1 MYIEFAAQS
10 SLLLSS
16 KFDNSHFSPHAER
29 LSISSPL
36 GLGADLFVCL
46 IPVTLG
52 IRDFTIFG
60 TSSFDQAEHGKG
72 RVGLVSPGDIVAET
86 RLKLLQ
92 KVARSSS
99 MDSIIHS
106 PAATSITGG
115 GGFVDLPSVP
125 NCSAEKSPFVD
136 PLIWIIFFRLLG
148 YMSIVILTPSVV
160 GSKVGLQN
168 WTVYS
173 HHENISKGSLT
184 NDIFIYDSSKI
195 LVAAIMRAT
204 FRSVPFKPLACSLTR
219 LSHTASVMD
228 RGKDD
233 MELLAGSG
241 YETRLAIPPTEE
253 EDESSLETTSPPG
266 DNTQIAQRSENPND
280 NNTLQQLRELLSN
293 IMEISMEEIG
303 PTSSLGELEI
313 NSLLV
318 TQFLFEIQKRFEA
331 PITSTQGK
339 FKDPTR
345 PPFLASTNGHTDDA
359 KPVYKKHTKMTGFAW
374 FYCEP
379 YFIQSEVI
387 VQYVVDA
394 FTTLGCVL
402 ENTASGDYVPIIPQ
416 VDSQRKLI
424 PQLYKILEDTRLITQ
439 KEDGRF
445 QRSITPTLSTPASSL
460 HSILLDSLPKH
471 ASEIKLFYTTGHKL
485 ADCLSGSADTL
496 SLIFRDSPLRPVLW
510 TMWVI
515 SGCSQISQ
523 KGLKAQQPM
532 SLTKVSGLLCMR
544 KLSHGIMSRL
554 RNER

>member
-106 PAATSITGG
+106 PAATSITG
-115 GGFVDLPSVP
+115 
-125 NCSAEKSPFVD
+125 
-136 PLIWIIFFRLLG
+136 
-148 YMSIVILTPSVV
+148 
-160 GSKVGLQN
+160 
-168 WTVYS
+168 VYS

-331 PITSTQGK
+331 PITSVQFQGN
-339 FKDPTR
+339 PTR

-510 TMWVI
+510 TIIWAAVHE
-515 SGCSQISQ
+515 
-523 KGLKAQQPM
+523 KA
-532 SLTKVSGLLCMR
+532 LTRYNVSPAKRAVG
-544 KLSHGIMSRL
+544 G
-554 RNER
+554 